1 MKIAV
6 NKKPFVDEQDGYSSN
21 YETNAVFTGSD
32 ESTADDLVYMM
43 FDALLLDGYLPASI
57 IRAMIR
63 VASDKASWFDADINS
78 ILEEEEIIENIP
90 LEDWGEQEPEGSIY
104 E

>member
-6 NKKPFVDEQDGYSSN
+6 NKKPFVDEQDCYFSN

-63 VASDKASWFDADINS
+63 VANDKATWFDVDINS
-78 ILEEEEIIENIP
+78 ILEEEELIESIP